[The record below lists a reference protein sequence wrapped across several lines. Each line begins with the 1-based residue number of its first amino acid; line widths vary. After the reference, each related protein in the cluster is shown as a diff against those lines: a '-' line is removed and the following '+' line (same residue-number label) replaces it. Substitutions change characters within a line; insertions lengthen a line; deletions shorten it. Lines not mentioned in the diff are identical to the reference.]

1 MSKGFKCCIC
11 GKQVDNDYGNNPI
24 PVKPNGRCCDAC
36 NIDYVIPARIRRAVF
51 KKEEEDD

>member
-11 GKQVDNDYGNNPI
+11 GKQVDFGYGNNPI
-24 PVKPNGRCCDAC
+24 PVKPNGRCCDTC
-36 NIDYVIPARIRRAVF
+36 NLDYVIPARIRRAVF